1 MFLLQQLRSFNYWNL
16 IHINFKYAGGPFLS
30 NKSVEAFVHKI
41 TSSFAS
47 FYMRDVADCSE
58 MEQGELEVYWGQP
71 FLVKS
76 NLGYWDWPAG
86 QKARLPH
93 TQVQLSVILAI
104 YDQ

>member
-1 MFLLQQLRSFNYWNL
+1 MW
-16 IHINFKYAGGPFLS
+16 
-30 NKSVEAFVHKI
+30 
-41 TSSFAS
+41 
-47 FYMRDVADCSE
+47 DVADCSE

-93 TQVQLSVILAI
+93 TQVQLSAILAI
-104 YDQ
+104 YGL

>member
-1 MFLLQQLRSFNYWNL
+1 
-16 IHINFKYAGGPFLS
+16 
-30 NKSVEAFVHKI
+30 
-41 TSSFAS
+41 
-47 FYMRDVADCSE
+47 

-93 TQVQLSVILAI
+93 TQVQLSAILAI

>member
-1 MFLLQQLRSFNYWNL
+1 MQNAFSYVTNNWFLHKTTFSLA
-16 IHINFKYAGGPFLS
+16 NFY
-30 NKSVEAFVHKI
+30 I
-41 TSSFAS
+41 W
-47 FYMRDVADCSE
+47 DVADCSE

-93 TQVQLSVILAI
+93 TQVQLLCPFFL
-104 YDQ
+104 